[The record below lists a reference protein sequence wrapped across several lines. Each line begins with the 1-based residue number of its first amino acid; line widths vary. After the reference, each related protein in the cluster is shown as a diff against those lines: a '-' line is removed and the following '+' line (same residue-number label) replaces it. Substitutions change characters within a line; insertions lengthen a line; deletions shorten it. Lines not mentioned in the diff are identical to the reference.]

1 MEQTQTQ
8 ISSRLKEMWQALTF
22 EEKSELETFAAFLL
36 TRRGLKQEQLV
47 TDDISTKE
55 LMRLVMA
62 GGSFDWLDDPREDVY
77 SEQDGEEIVWPSKS

>member
-1 MEQTQTQ
+1 MEQTQ

-36 TRRGLKQEQLV
+36 TRRGLKQDQLI

-55 LMRLVMA
+55 LIHLVMA

-77 SEQDGEEIVWPSKS
+77 SEKDGEEIEWPSKS

>member
-1 MEQTQTQ
+1 MEQAQTQ
-8 ISSRLKEMWQALTF
+8 ISPRLKEMWQSLTF

-36 TRRGLKQEQLV
+36 TRRGLKQDQLV

-77 SEQDGEEIVWPSKS
+77 ANTDGEEIEWPSKS

>member
-1 MEQTQTQ
+1 MEQTQAQ

-22 EEKSELETFAAFLL
+22 EEKNELETFAAFLL
-36 TRRGLKQEQLV
+36 TRRGLKQDQLV

-77 SEQDGEEIVWPSKS
+77 SEKDGEEIEWPSKL

>member
-1 MEQTQTQ
+1 MEQAQTQ
-8 ISSRLKEMWQALTF
+8 ISPRLKEMWQALTF
-22 EEKSELETFAAFLL
+22 EEKNELETFAAFLL
-36 TRRGLKQEQLV
+36 TRRGLKQDQLV

-77 SEQDGEEIVWPSKS
+77 SEKDGEEIEWPSKR